1 MSRKRGEGTD
11 RGVLHEV
18 NFVKNLLRI
27 VNMPKLQVDVASN
40 DMIELHEVVR
50 MEALPQ
56 TEVNKTVEPLNL
68 GINRKIH
75 SSQNTNANTQNLNDR
90 TSCRCLSFRQP
101 GIQGCAPF
109 WLLDRGK
116 PRRRGREAK
125 EKQQ

>member
-1 MSRKRGEGTD
+1 
-11 RGVLHEV
+11 
-18 NFVKNLLRI
+18 
-27 VNMPKLQVDVASN
+27 MPKLQVDVASN
-40 DMIELHEVVR
+40 NMIELHEVVR
-50 MEALPQ
+50 VEALPQ
-56 TEVNKTVEPLNL
+56 TEVSVNKTVETLNL
-68 GINRKIH
+68 GIICKIH
-75 SSQNTNANTQNLNDR
+75 SSQNTNKQNLNDR

>member
-1 MSRKRGEGTD
+1 
-11 RGVLHEV
+11 
-18 NFVKNLLRI
+18 
-27 VNMPKLQVDVASN
+27 MPKLQVDVASN
-40 DMIELHEVVR
+40 NMIELHEVVR
-50 MEALPQ
+50 VEALPQ
-56 TEVNKTVEPLNL
+56 TEVSVNKTVEPLNL

-116 PRRRGREAK
+116 PRIRGREAK

>member
-40 DMIELHEVVR
+40 NMIELHEVVR

-68 GINRKIH
+68 GINRK
-75 SSQNTNANTQNLNDR
+75 SSQLTEYKCKYTEFKR
-90 TSCRCLSFRQP
+90 
-101 GIQGCAPF
+101 
-109 WLLDRGK
+109 
-116 PRRRGREAK
+116 
-125 EKQQ
+125 